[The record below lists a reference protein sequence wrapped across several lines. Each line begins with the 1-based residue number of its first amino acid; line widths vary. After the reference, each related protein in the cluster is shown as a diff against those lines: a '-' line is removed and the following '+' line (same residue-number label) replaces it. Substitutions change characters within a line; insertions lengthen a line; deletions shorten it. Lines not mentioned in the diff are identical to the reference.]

1 MRRREFIALIG
12 CAASPFSAQ
21 AQQTTRTR
29 RIALLMGIA
38 ENDPEGHARVGAM
51 LDELHKLG
59 WTAANLEILYRWAE
73 DDPERMRAYAVELVA
88 VAPDV
93 IVASTPPVLA
103 ALLSKTRTIPIVF
116 VQVADPVGGGLV
128 ESLSRPGGNATGFTP
143 FEGTV
148 SGKWLELLKE
158 AVPSLRRVAIMRNA
172 VTASSSEYLM
182 GTLRAVAGPLD
193 LELIV
198 APLLVAGDIEP
209 AFEMIVRENAGGVVV
224 MPDPITLVNRHMLIA
239 LAARHRLPAV
249 YPFRY
254 FADGLISYGP
264 VPLDMFRR
272 AAAYVDRILK
282 GANPSELPVQHPTK
296 FELVINV
303 KTARALGL
311 TVPPTLLARAD
322 EVIE

>member
-1 MRRREFIALIG
+1 
-12 CAASPFSAQ
+12 
-21 AQQTTRTR
+21 
-29 RIALLMGIA
+29 
-38 ENDPEGHARVGAM
+38 
-51 LDELHKLG
+51 
-59 WTAANLEILYRWAE
+59 
-73 DDPERMRAYAVELVA
+73 
-88 VAPDV
+88 
-93 IVASTPPVLA
+93 
-103 ALLSKTRTIPIVF
+103 
-116 VQVADPVGGGLV
+116 
-128 ESLSRPGGNATGFTP
+128 
-143 FEGTV
+143 
-148 SGKWLELLKE
+148 
-158 AVPSLRRVAIMRNA
+158 MRNA
-172 VTASSSEYLM
+172 VTAFSSEYLM

-198 APLLVAGDIEP
+198 APLMVAGDIEP

-224 MPDPITLVNRHMLIA
+224 MPDPITLVNRHMLTA

-311 TVPPTLLARAD
+311 TIPPALLARAD